1 MIKNKMIN
9 VRLVEDDEVDVMN
22 VKRAVKKNN
31 STNPLYL
38 ATNGLE
44 ALIMLR
50 GEDDLKKVPGARL
63 VYFARFKYAQNELN

>member
-1 MIKNKMIN
+1 MIN

-38 ATNGLE
+38 ATNGL
-44 ALIMLR
+44 
-50 GEDDLKKVPGARL
+50 
-63 VYFARFKYAQNELN
+63 